1 MRLSVSLEQVGN
13 QGFTTF
19 KIYGL
24 FARTFNLLRNK
35 VEGLVVSPF
44 MNFSQCVTANITAEI
59 MVIKTQ
65 TKPGKRAF
73 SVPRR
78 ASNLAV

>member
-13 QGFTTF
+13 QGFITF

-59 MVIKTQ
+59 KVIKTQ